1 MQNMAWMKRQWAGK
15 CRHLYTDK
23 VEQVMKLTEIYQN
36 KKTVLSFEIFPPKK
50 EEELKNIDRTL
61 EALCE
66 VQPDFI
72 SVTFGAG
79 GSANKIKQ

>member
-1 MQNMAWMKRQWAGK
+1 
-15 CRHLYTDK
+15 
-23 VEQVMKLTEIYQN
+23 MKLTEIYQN
-36 KKTVLSFEIFPPKK
+36 KKTVFSFEIFPPKK

-79 GSANKIKQ
+79 GSANKNKTIELAKKPQRNRCRAVRLRGKEEAR